1 MEDLI
6 KKMKEKYSII
16 FSPRDHS
23 KILQSIKSKSADQII
38 SDIKQSGLRGRGGAG
53 FPTGIKWEAAKNA
66 EGNQKFVICNAD
78 EGEPGTFKDRKIL
91 SEHCELVLLGMLT
104 AAKAIGASDGYIYIR
119 GEYAFLRPSIE
130 EKIKQYNEIFKKN
143 SINFTLH
150 LRMGSGAYVCGE
162 ESALIE
168 SIEGGRG
175 EPRNKPPFPVTEG
188 LFNKPTVVNNVE
200 TLAYAA
206 IIVEEGPQKFS
217 SIGTKDSKGSK
228 MFSVSGDAKIKG
240 VFELPLGMKIKEFV
254 DLFSDGDT
262 KAVQIGGASGIC
274 VPQKLFEERI
284 IGFEGVPTGG
294 SIILFNSSRSMYR
307 ILLNFL
313 DFFKEESCG
322 QCTPCRVGCQQL
334 YYGIKAI
341 HNGEKPMD
349 YLSEL
354 QSLARIMSI
363 TAKCG
368 LGQSVAN
375 PFLSITEH
383 FKEEICY

>member
-1 MEDLI
+1 MDDLQKMQEKFSLIFSVRDHNKIIQSII
-6 KKMKEKYSII
+6 KKSPDEII
-16 FSPRDHS
+16 DE
-23 KILQSIKSKSADQII
+23 IIK
-38 SDIKQSGLRGRGGAG
+38 SGLRGRGGAG
-53 FPTGIKWEAAKNA
+53 FPTGIKWKAAKEAKDNK
-66 EGNQKFVICNAD
+66 KFVICNAD

-91 SEHCELVLLGMLT
+91 KDHCELVLLGMC
-104 AAKAIGASDGYIYIR
+104 AAGKAIDAQKGYVYLR
-119 GEYAFLRPSIE
+119 GEYAFLKSDILN
-130 EKIKQYNEIFKKN
+130 KIKEYNELFKSN
-143 SINFTLH
+143 NINFEIE

-168 SIEGGRG
+168 SIEGNRG
-175 EPRNKPPFPVTEG
+175 EPRNKPPFPVNKG
-188 LFNKPTVVNNVE
+188 LFNYPTVVNNVE

-206 IIVEEGPQKFS
+206 IIVDEGAQNFS

-240 VFELPLGMKIKEFV
+240 VFELPLGMKVSELV
-254 DLFSDGDT
+254 NLFSDGDT
-262 KAVQIGGASGIC
+262 KAVQIGGASGFC
-274 VPQKLFEERI
+274 VPRKLFEERI

-307 ILLNFL
+307 VLMNYL

-322 QCTPCRVGCQQL
+322 QCTPCRTGCQQL
-334 YYGIKAI
+334 YHGIKAI
-341 HNGEKPMD
+341 HNREKPVS
-349 YLSEL
+349 YLSQL
-354 QSLARIMSI
+354 QKLAKTMSI

-375 PFLSITEH
+375 PFISITEH